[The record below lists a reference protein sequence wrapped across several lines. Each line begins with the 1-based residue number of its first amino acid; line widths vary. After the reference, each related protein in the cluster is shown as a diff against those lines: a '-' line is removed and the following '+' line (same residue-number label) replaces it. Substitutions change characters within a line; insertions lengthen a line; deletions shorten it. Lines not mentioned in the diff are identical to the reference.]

1 MTRKQAR
8 KNDLE
13 TENGPDKTRPLKLR
27 LMQLLDLLPQCDWSV
42 SKAAIQL
49 GYSETYAYHRL
60 PAILREDVK
69 FCDAVEIKR
78 QEFIAATGWDEKK
91 WRQECVGQFERAK
104 IDKDWPAICALLRM
118 LGNNTGA
125 LQTNLLRIPPGQG
138 QTLAIVVFGQPEEE
152 PVKQVECKV
161 VEMLPAGAEQE
172 A

>member
-1 MTRKQAR
+1 MTQKQAF
-8 KNDLE
+8 KPLS
-13 TENGPDKTRPLKLR
+13 TRLR
-27 LMQLLDLLPQCDWSV
+27 QLLDMLPQYDWSV
-42 SKAAIQL
+42 SKAAIVL
-49 GYSETYAYHRL
+49 GYSESYAYHRL
-60 PAILREDVK
+60 PRILKESVT
-69 FCDAVEIKR
+69 FCDAIEVKR

-104 IDKDWPAICALLRM
+104 ADKDWPAICALLRM

-138 QTLAIVVFGQPEEE
+138 QLAVVVFSQPEEE
-152 PVKQVECKV
+152 PVKQVESKV